1 MTHPSARR
9 SLGPVDRLIANP
21 AAFDHNEEA
30 DAQFLAAMQDNF
42 RRHYRE
48 SHTYSTWCDLAGVQP
63 RQIKTYEDIFK
74 VPYIFVTNFKRRRF
88 ITGDEGRIKLVLTSS
103 GTAGEKS
110 AIYLDARTLSRITK
124 IVHNIYADFGMVDYE
139 TPTNYLAFTYDPRV
153 AKDLGTAF
161 SDKLL
166 TGLTKVGS
174 VHYAILWDKAM
185 GAFELDRQRCL
196 KALERFAASDRPVR
210 LLGFPALIHDVLDE
224 FCEVQ
229 GRRFNFGP
237 NSWVITG
244 GGWKNKADQEIPK
257 QQFREKVGEWL
268 GIPPSNVRDLYGM
281 VEHGVPYCECEY
293 GEMHVPIYSRV
304 AVRDPATLQI
314 LGDGEPGLFHMLT
327 PYLNSFPALSLLT
340 SDVGKLHPSCRC
352 GRNAPRLE
360 VIGRGGVTRHKGC
373 AIAALD
379 VLGVEA

>member
-1 MTHPSARR
+1 M
-9 SLGPVDRLIANP
+9 GPVDRLIANT
-21 AAFDHNEEA
+21 AAFDHTPEA
-30 DAQFLAAMQDNF
+30 DAQFLAAMRDNF

-48 SHTYSTWCDLAGVQP
+48 CRTYGAWCDFSGIHP
-63 RQIKTYEDIFK
+63 RQIRTYDDVFRI
-74 VPYIFVTNFKRRRF
+74 PHIFVTNFKKRKF
-88 ITGDEGRIKLVLTSS
+88 VTGDEGRIRLVLTSS

-110 AIYLDARTLSRITK
+110 AIYLDRKSLSRITK
-124 IVHNIYADFGMVDYE
+124 IVHAIYGAFGMVDTE
-139 TPTNYLAFTYDPRV
+139 TPTNYVAFTYDPRV

-166 TGLTKVGS
+166 TGLTRVGS
-174 VHYAILWDKAM
+174 VHYAIIFDRKTQS
-185 GAFELDRQRCL
+185 FELDRRRCIR
-196 KALERFAASDRPVR
+196 AIERFAADGKPFRM
-210 LLGFPALIHDVLDE
+210 LGFPALMWDVLE
-224 FCEVQ
+224 EVCGQQ
-229 GRRFNFGP
+229 GKRFSFGP
-237 NSWVITG
+237 QSYVITG

-257 QQFREKVGEWL
+257 AHFREKLGEWL

-304 AVRDPATLQI
+304 AVRDPGTLQR
-314 LGDGEPGLFHMLT
+314 LPAGEVGLFQMLT

-340 SDVGKLHPSCRC
+340 SDVGRLHDGCRC

-360 VIGRGGVTRHKGC
+360 VLGRGGLTRHKGC

-379 VLGVEA
+379 VLDDPAGA